1 MNRQLTYHLNHFNVR
16 DLCGSAKCKPA
27 GSASTTIRKKLRWKG
42 FRGMFKTLLLQAA
55 AILAVAAV
63 AGLLAGSGGAR
74 SAGLS
79 ALAGGAAYFLPNLL
93 FVLRL
98 RLSIATRQAGAAGFL
113 IGEAVKLSAVIALLL
128 FLPRLIDVNWPAL
141 IAGLFAVLFVNL
153 FALLLKT

>member
-1 MNRQLTYHLNHFNVR
+1 
-16 DLCGSAKCKPA
+16 
-27 GSASTTIRKKLRWKG
+27 
-42 FRGMFKTLLLQAA
+42 MFKTLLLQAVV
-55 AILAVAAV
+55 ILAVAAV
-63 AGLLAGSGGAR
+63 AGLLAGSSGA
-74 SAGLS
+74 LS

-98 RLSIATRQAGAAGFL
+98 RLAMATSATQQAGAAGFL

>member
-1 MNRQLTYHLNHFNVR
+1 
-16 DLCGSAKCKPA
+16 
-27 GSASTTIRKKLRWKG
+27 
-42 FRGMFKTLLLQAA
+42 MFKTLLLQAA

-63 AGLLAGSGGAR
+63 AGLLAGTVGA
-74 SAGLS
+74 LS

-98 RLSIATRQAGAAGFL
+98 RLAVATRSAGAAGFL

-128 FLPRLIDVNWPAL
+128 LLPRMMEVNWPAL
-141 IAGLFAVLFVNL
+141 IAGLSVVLFVNL

>member
-16 DLCGSAKCKPA
+16 ALCGNEARESAE
-27 GSASTTIRKKLRWKG
+27 SACATIRIKLRWKG

-63 AGLLAGSGGAR
+63 AGLLAGSGGAV
-74 SAGLS
+74 S

-141 IAGLFAVLFVNL
+141 LAGLFAVLFVNL

>member
-1 MNRQLTYHLNHFNVR
+1 
-16 DLCGSAKCKPA
+16 
-27 GSASTTIRKKLRWKG
+27 
-42 FRGMFKTLLLQAA
+42 MFKTLLLQAVV
-55 AILAVAAV
+55 ILAVAAV

-74 SAGLS
+74 SAMVS

-98 RLSIATRQAGAAGFL
+98 RLAISARQAGAAGFL
-113 IGEAVKLSAVIALLL
+113 IGEAVKLLAVIALLM
-128 FLPRLIDVNWPAL
+128 FLPRLIEVNWPAL